1 MKQLHKQPTR
11 IQMKKIAIAV
21 IAPLIGAASSL
32 AGDVAASTSATAPV
46 SSSQG
51 FSPTV
56 GVSGVFGEQTE
67 GLGGSS
73 YDVAGVRVDLGHD
86 LGSGFSFAGRF
97 EHLEGDGGVLGS
109 SLGSSTSGA
118 GLGEGG
124 IDSNEFR
131 LLLNY
136 GQEVAQ
142 GLSLFGGIGYGW
154 QNHDLLIGGTSIFE
168 ASSNGILLN
177 AGLDYTSGPFFGSLV
192 YTHAFTLQSENGIGA
207 GAFALG
213 GSLGALGGL
222 ITEKE
227 DFGLI
232 ELTAGYNIN
241 EQLAATLSLET
252 QVFGDTFVE
261 KDWALALGLK
271 YSF

>member
-1 MKQLHKQPTR
+1 
-11 IQMKKIAIAV
+11 
-21 IAPLIGAASSL
+21 
-32 AGDVAASTSATAPV
+32 
-46 SSSQG
+46 
-51 FSPTV
+51 
-56 GVSGVFGEQTE
+56 VSGVFGEQTE
-67 GLGGSS
+67 GLGGST

-109 SLGSSTSGA
+109 TLGSSTSGA

-124 IDSNEFR
+124 LDSNEFR

-142 GLSLFGGIGYGW
+142 GLTLFGGIGYGW

-177 AGLDYTSGPFFGSLV
+177 VGLDYTSGPFFGSLV
-192 YTHAFTLQSENGIGA
+192 YTHAFTLQNEIGIGA

-213 GSLGALGGL
+213 GAGPLGALGGL
-222 ITEKE
+222 NSEKE
-227 DFGLI
+227 DLGLI

>member
-1 MKQLHKQPTR
+1 
-11 IQMKKIAIAV
+11 MKKFAIAV
-21 IAPLIGAASSL
+21 IAPLMGAAPSI
-32 AGDVAASTSATAPV
+32 AGDVAAPISAAAQVSTTH
-46 SSSQG
+46 G

-67 GLGGSS
+67 GQGGSS
-73 YDVAGVRVDLGHD
+73 YDVSGVRVDLGHD

-97 EHLEGDGGVLGS
+97 EHLEGDGGILGS
-109 SLGSSTSGA
+109 SLGSSAFGA

-124 IDSNEFR
+124 LDSNEFR

-168 ASSNGILLN
+168 TSTNGILLN
-177 AGLDYTSGPFFGSLV
+177 VGLDYTSGPFFGSLV
-192 YTHAFTLQSENGIGA
+192 YTHVFTLQNEIAIGA

-213 GSLGALGGL
+213 GVGGAFGGL
-222 ITEKE
+222 NAEKE
-227 DFGLI
+227 DLGLI
-232 ELTAGYNIN
+232 ELTGGYNIN

-261 KDWALALGLK
+261 KNWALALGLK